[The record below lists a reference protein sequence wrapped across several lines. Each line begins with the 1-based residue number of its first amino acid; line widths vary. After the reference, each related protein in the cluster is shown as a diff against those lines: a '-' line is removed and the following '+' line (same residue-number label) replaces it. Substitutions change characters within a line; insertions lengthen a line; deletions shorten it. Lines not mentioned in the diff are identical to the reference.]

1 MTEMIKNLLRN
12 AIRWA
17 METPD
22 QRNLDQRASR
32 GLTGMIRD
40 GSVPLVTVW
49 PISNGYLIVGG
60 SSPMTMSEPTI
71 TYVKDIPEIGEQ
83 IATMQARVAI
93 GVPSNAKIGF
103 SHLNSR
109 QNYAAVAQSNP

>member
-22 QRNLDQRASR
+22 QRAHPQQAAR
-32 GLTGMIRD
+32 GLTSMIRE
-40 GSVPLVTVW
+40 GNAPLVTVW

-60 SSPMTMSEPTI
+60 SSPMMMSEPTI
-71 TYVKDIPEIGEQ
+71 TYVKDITEIGEQ

-93 GVPSNAKIGF
+93 GVPNNARIGF
-103 SHLNSR
+103 SQLNNR
-109 QNYAAVAQSNP
+109 PNYAAVAQSNP